1 MQLGDAG
8 VQLGGRPGT
17 YGVRP
22 NMPEATTKLSHR
34 NDDSP
39 VATRYL
45 PSSPVTRVTRMPVR
59 TGSSKVEA

>member
-8 VQLGGRPGT
+8 VQLGGKPGT

-22 NMPEATTKLSHR
+22 NVPEATTKLSHR

-39 VATRYL
+39 VAMRYL
-45 PSSPVTRVTRMPVR
+45 PSSPVTRAMRMPVR
-59 TGSSKVEA
+59 TGSSRVEA